1 MEGSEQG
8 GTPSPSVAVA
18 AAVVGEEK
26 PASEISGMAAEPM
39 KKKTG
44 RPRKYGPDGSLL
56 WPLNPMPISASVPAG
71 VKYTSAAAVGAA
83 LKRGRGRP
91 VGSMAKTPQLG
102 FDLEHLGNPCLIS
115 SPTLDLKLRRQF
127 CGVCGSQNGP
137 FLGVVSVAFHL
148 SLFLVVAVGLELQKQ
163 VTGICQGDQR
173 PMISICRSD
182 EVRGVLDL
190 VEKAMFVGLAWGT
203 ADVDA
208 CSELMWYRIILRL
221 KTYGE
226 QSLDKNFL
234 SWFGLFKGMDDMVF
248 AAAFDEQHNLSVSVY
263 LDLSSLLLESYLMNQ
278 KTREMGACS
287 AGANFTPHVITV
299 ASGEIP
305 KPLLNI
311 FLIYVCYCLQDVTM
325 KIISFSQQGPRAIC
339 ILSANGIISNVAL
352 RQPYS
357 SGGTLTYEGRFE
369 LLSLSGSFMPTE
381 NGGTRSRSGGLSVS
395 LASPD
400 GRVVGG
406 GVAGLLVAASPVQVV
421 VGSFLPSYQMEQK
434 IKKPRLEAG
443 SASTP
448 PSAAPSS
455 SADAEEAFGSGQ
467 GQQDRAAT
475 GKLDPSTTSPLGE
488 ESWAASLRIS
498 HGCTCKIILL
508 VQYNFDPQRNLSSRV
523 LLLFCYAVGGGQ
535 EKQGKDNSSSSCFVD
550 RLSFGSSISARRC

>member
-8 GTPSPSVAVA
+8 GAPSPSVAVA

-26 PASEISGMAAEPM
+26 PASEISGMAAEPI

-56 WPLNPMPISASVPAG
+56 RPLNPMPISASVPAG
-71 VKYTSAAAVGAA
+71 VKYTSAAAVGAT

-102 FDLEHLGNPCLIS
+102 FDLEHL
-115 SPTLDLKLRRQF
+115 
-127 CGVCGSQNGP
+127 
-137 FLGVVSVAFHL
+137 
-148 SLFLVVAVGLELQKQ
+148 
-163 VTGICQGDQR
+163 
-173 PMISICRSD
+173 
-182 EVRGVLDL
+182 
-190 VEKAMFVGLAWGT
+190 
-203 ADVDA
+203 DVDA
-208 CSELMWYRIILRL
+208 CSGASPEKCCIL
-221 KTYGE
+221 
-226 QSLDKNFL
+226 
-234 SWFGLFKGMDDMVF
+234 
-248 AAAFDEQHNLSVSVY
+248 
-263 LDLSSLLLESYLMNQ
+263 LDLLQEYPVLQRLLFSFLNCIDAG
-278 KTREMGACS
+278 EMGACS

-299 ASGEIP
+299 ASGE
-305 KPLLNI
+305 
-311 FLIYVCYCLQDVTM
+311 DVTM

-508 VQYNFDPQRNLSSRV
+508 VQYNFDPQRTLSCRV

-535 EKQGKDNSSSSCFVD
+535 EKQGKDNRSSSGFVD
-550 RLSFGSSISARRC
+550 RLSFGSSISAPRC